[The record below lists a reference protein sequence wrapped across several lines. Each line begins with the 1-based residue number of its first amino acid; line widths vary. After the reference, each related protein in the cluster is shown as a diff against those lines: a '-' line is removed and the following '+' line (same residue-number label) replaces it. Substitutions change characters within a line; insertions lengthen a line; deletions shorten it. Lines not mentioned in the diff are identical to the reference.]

1 MKDFLAV
8 LLVAACCIAIDL
20 PSLARSRRFGQLA
33 VFILLWIAG
42 ISATLCTV
50 FKVQVPSP
58 LYLIIWLYTPVNDLF
73 QRMLG

>member
-1 MKDFLAV
+1 MKGFLTV

-20 PSLARSRRFGQLA
+20 PSLVRSRQFGQLA

-42 ISATLCTV
+42 ISSTLCIV
-50 FKVQVPSP
+50 LNVQVPSP
-58 LYLIIWLYTPVNDLF
+58 LYFIIWLYTPVNDFF